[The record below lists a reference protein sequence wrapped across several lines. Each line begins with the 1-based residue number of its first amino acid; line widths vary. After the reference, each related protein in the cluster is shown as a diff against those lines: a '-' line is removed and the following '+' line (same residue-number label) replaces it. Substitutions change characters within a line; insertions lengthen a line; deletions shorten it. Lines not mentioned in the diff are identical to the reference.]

1 MRGPARSANRLLLA
15 AFLLILSACRYTAG
29 EPPRSPDPLPT
40 GQSISVYFTDPESES
55 LRGGPD
61 ARLADAIRTAEISVD
76 MAVLELNLWSVR
88 DALLD
93 AQRRGVTVRVVIES
107 DYRDADEVQELLRAG
122 IPVLGD
128 RREGLMH
135 HKFTIIDRKEVWT
148 GSMNYTISDGYR
160 NNNHLVRIQSEA
172 LAQNYLVEFNE
183 MFEHDQFGSGSPA
196 NTPNP
201 QVDVGGITL
210 SVCFSPDDGCSR
222 LLADRLRAARES
234 IHFMAFSFTSDAL
247 GDVLIERSRAGVSVA
262 GVMEA
267 TQVRSNSGTE
277 FERLRA
283 AGINVRRD
291 GNPRNMHHKVL
302 IIDGRFVA
310 IGSYN
315 FSYFAETRNDE
326 NLVIIEDTATA
337 ARFEAEFQKLIAQ
350 AER

>member
-1 MRGPARSANRLLLA
+1 MIKPARSANRLLLA

-29 EPPRSPDPLPT
+29 EPIRSPDPLPT
-40 GQSISVYFTDPESES
+40 EQPILVYFTDPESDS

-93 AQRRGVTVRVVIES
+93 AQRRGVTVRVVIDS
-107 DYRDADEVQELLRAG
+107 DYRDANEVQDLLRAG

-135 HKFTIIDRKEVWT
+135 HKFTIIDRREVWT

-160 NNNHLVRIQSEA
+160 NNNHLVRIQSDA

-183 MFEHDQFGSGSPA
+183 MFEYDQFGPGSPA

-201 QVDVGGITL
+201 QVDAGGIPL

-222 LLADRLRAARES
+222 LLADRLRAARKS
-234 IHFMAFSFTSDAL
+234 IHFLAFSFTSDAL
-247 GDVLIERSRAGVSVA
+247 GDVLIERARAGVPVA

-267 TQVRSNSGTE
+267 SQVRSNSGTE
-277 FERLRA
+277 FERFRA
-283 AGINVRRD
+283 AGIDVRKD
-291 GNPRNMHHKVL
+291 GNPRNMHHKAL
-302 IIDGRFVA
+302 IIDSRFVV

-326 NLVIIEDTATA
+326 NLVIIDDAATA
-337 ARFEAEFQKLIAQ
+337 ALFEVEFQKLIAQ